1 MKFTLTYDG
10 ELPGT
15 GNSSRKPEKKREIRE
30 HFSPQ
35 LAHLWKIHPA
45 LMKAR
50 RHRYLPKQG
59 GFLAVDSHHSEEL
72 AAGIQ
77 EKHENSMDL
86 CAQLDV
92 GGQQFLPLVR
102 ASYGT
107 VCALNILFLRQEAA
121 GKVYQGGDLDNRIKT
136 LLDALA
142 MPQDPKATVVDQ
154 PDECAPIFCLLEDD
168 ALVTGLAV
176 ETRRLLTRPDSPEN
190 EVRLIIE
197 VDVRVPDARVYNTL
211 FLGD

>member
-1 MKFTLTYDG
+1 
-10 ELPGT
+10 
-15 GNSSRKPEKKREIRE
+15 
-30 HFSPQ
+30 
-35 LAHLWKIHPA
+35 
-45 LMKAR
+45 
-50 RHRYLPKQG
+50 LPKQG
-59 GFLAVDSHHSEEL
+59 GFLAIDSHHSEEL
-72 AAGIQ
+72 PADIQ
-77 EKHENSMDL
+77 EKHANLMDL

-102 ASYGT
+102 ESYGT

-154 PDECAPIFCLLEDD
+154 QDEKAPVFCLLEDD

-176 ETRRLLTRPDSPEN
+176 ETRRLLTRPGRPET